1 MSNTRLR
8 LTLSQKIEILD
19 QFAMGNTN
27 QIELGKWAQ
36 QKFDLIKP
44 LSQQTVS
51 NILSNADQLYSNIV
65 AIKNSKS
72 LKLPK
77 YPQLD
82 EEVEKFVS
90 HMNDCSIPV
99 NRACIIE
106 YVKRIARSKYSITED
121 ITFSD
126 GWLSK
131 VFKRLGLKCRPTH
144 GECASVDVNSKSIQ
158 DHLEKIREELTDYP
172 LADIMNFDE
181 TGLYYNQPPRRTIC
195 SQPLGVLK
203 KSKTRVTVGLLC
215 NADGTYKGHPI
226 VIGQFKSPSCF
237 EENPKMLSM
246 TAIGT
251 RRYVEYHHSPK
262 AWMTTE
268 IFSAYVKKL
277 DIAFGREG
285 RKVALLLDNASVHKL
300 KFKPVNIKLV
310 FLPANTT
317 SMLQALDAGIIANF
331 KAYFRSQQYLRSL
344 DLFASK
350 QLDNLDVYNM
360 NQVQAMFFL
369 ANAWLKVTPATIK
382 NCWRHTNILGFKEN
396 PTALALPPTVPLPLE
411 DNVVQEI
418 NNLLPDLPGN
428 LDNEVTDVS
437 QLDLDSDE
445 MFIIDDEEIVMDGE
459 EEIPMIPEQE
469 IYVDINDC
477 KKRLREAYE
486 TILALDVPLDDLDNQ
501 YHRRVR
507 MRLAESRA
515 EVENLKEQADIRRFF
530 Q

>member
-8 LTLSQKIEILD
+8 LTISQKIEILD
-19 QFAMGNTN
+19 QFGMGNTN

-36 QKFDLIKP
+36 KKFDLIKP

-51 NILSNADQLYSNIV
+51 NILNNADQLYSNIV
-65 AIKNSKS
+65 VIKNSKS

-106 YVKRIARSKYSITED
+106 YVKRITRSKYSITDD

-144 GECASVDVNSKSIQ
+144 GKCAFVDVNSQSIQ
-158 DHLEKIREELTDYP
+158 DQLEKIREELTDYP

-181 TGLYYNQPPRRTIC
+181 TGF
-195 SQPLGVLK
+195 
-203 KSKTRVTVGLLC
+203 KTRVTVGLLC

-226 VIGQFKSPSCF
+226 VIGQFKSPRCF
-237 EENPKMLSM
+237 KENPKMLSM

-268 IFSAYVKKL
+268 IFSAYIKKL

-310 FLPANTT
+310 FHPANTT

-331 KAYFRSQQYLRSL
+331 KAYFRSQQYMRSL

-369 ANAWLKVTPATIK
+369 ASAWLKVTPETIK
-382 NCWRHTNILGFKEN
+382 NCWRHTNMLGFKEN
-396 PTALALPPTVPLPLE
+396 PDALALPPTVPLPLE

-428 LDNEVTDVS
+428 SDNEITDVS

-445 MFIIDDEEIVMDGE
+445 IIIDDEEIVMDGE
-459 EEIPMIPEQE
+459 KEIPMIPEQ
-469 IYVDINDC
+469 
-477 KKRLREAYE
+477 E
-486 TILALDVPLDDLDNQ
+486 TILALDVPLNELDNQ
-501 YHRRVR
+501 FHRRVR

>member
-195 SQPLGVLK
+195 SQPLGGLK

-226 VIGQFKSPSCF
+226 VIGQFKSPRCF
-237 EENPKMLSM
+237 KENPKMLSM

-285 RKVALLLDNASVHKL
+285 RISYSINALRNCSEKNKPFKWTAQQDEALKSLKTWLTSSTILHTIDMNKRIYIETDASHY
-300 KFKPVNIKLV
+300 
-310 FLPANTT
+310 
-317 SMLQALDAGIIANF
+317 
-331 KAYFRSQQYLRSL
+331 AYGVLISQRDELGRSL
-344 DLFASK
+344 YITFASK
-350 QLDNLDVYNM
+350 TFGKHEMAWSVNRKETYAIVYAFKKYRSILWGHPDIVVLTDHRSLVFMNTATHLCRTLQNYKDVLSEFKYRVEYIPGFSNT
-360 NQVQAMFFL
+360 F
-369 ANAWLKVTPATIK
+369 PD
-382 NCWRHTNILGFKEN
+382 ILSR
-396 PTALALPPTVPLPLE
+396 LYPPEVE
-411 DNVVQEI
+411 DQILRE
-418 NNLLPDLPGN
+418 
-428 LDNEVTDVS
+428 
-437 QLDLDSDE
+437 
-445 MFIIDDEEIVMDGE
+445 DEEKKHYGGKFVDYSNKFVDKINKCYCQIV
-459 EEIPMIPEQE
+459 
-469 IYVDINDC
+469 V
-477 KKRLREAYE
+477 
-486 TILALDVPLDDLDNQ
+486 
-501 YHRRVR
+501 
-507 MRLAESRA
+507 
-515 EVENLKEQADIRRFF
+515 
-530 Q
+530 

>member
-1 MSNTRLR
+1 MQVDKIKKDAV
-8 LTLSQKIEILD
+8 LSRSTNFIL
-19 QFAMGNTN
+19 
-27 QIELGKWAQ
+27 
-36 QKFDLIKP
+36 
-44 LSQQTVS
+44 
-51 NILSNADQLYSNIV
+51 LY
-65 AIKNSKS
+65 
-72 LKLPK
+72 L
-77 YPQLD
+77 
-82 EEVEKFVS
+82 
-90 HMNDCSIPV
+90 
-99 NRACIIE
+99 
-106 YVKRIARSKYSITED
+106 
-121 ITFSD
+121 
-126 GWLSK
+126 
-131 VFKRLGLKCRPTH
+131 
-144 GECASVDVNSKSIQ
+144 
-158 DHLEKIREELTDYP
+158 
-172 LADIMNFDE
+172 
-181 TGLYYNQPPRRTIC
+181 
-195 SQPLGVLK
+195 
-203 KSKTRVTVGLLC
+203 
-215 NADGTYKGHPI
+215 
-226 VIGQFKSPSCF
+226 
-237 EENPKMLSM
+237 
-246 TAIGT
+246 
-251 RRYVEYHHSPK
+251 
-262 AWMTTE
+262 
-268 IFSAYVKKL
+268 
-277 DIAFGREG
+277 
-285 RKVALLLDNASVHKL
+285 
-300 KFKPVNIKLV
+300 
-310 FLPANTT
+310 
-317 SMLQALDAGIIANF
+317 GIIANF

-369 ANAWLKVTPATIK
+369 ANAWLKVTPETIK